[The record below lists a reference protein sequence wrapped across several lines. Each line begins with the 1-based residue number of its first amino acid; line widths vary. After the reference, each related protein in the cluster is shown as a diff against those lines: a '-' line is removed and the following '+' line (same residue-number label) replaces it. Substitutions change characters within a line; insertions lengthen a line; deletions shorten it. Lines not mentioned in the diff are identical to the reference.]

1 MANVRARMKTFLL
14 TDGRRVGTRG
24 GEHWRR
30 EPTAGDRV
38 DFQTGG
44 ICQAGSPC
52 WGPAWHPFGTNGR
65 RASAHPRRIPHHPAA
80 AWVRPRPGPTRRRVR
95 PDSLHPAAG
104 RQLAQLAVLER
115 DRAQALA
122 EATTRNAVEAL
133 PRLARQNE
141 TKPPPREAAEAE
153 LEALDKALGNPVKP
167 VAAVVGLTVTGA
179 GLSQLMANASRGS
192 RFDPSANRLEWWQN
206 RTRKYPGDSGSIA
219 IDQIARI
226 RITRDDD
233 RNEISLYGHD
243 GERLHFFDTE
253 VIHWNIDRWAEQARS
268 AAPWIA
274 LEEVDRTHRPPRKG

>member
-1 MANVRARMKTFLL
+1 MGSKTDPSGVIRFERTARRDFRHWAMLLFGAVFLYGGL
-14 TDGRRVGTRG
+14 TIDPQTNCSEN
-24 GEHWRR
+24 GECAPWL
-30 EPTAGDRV
+30 V
-38 DFQTGG
+38 
-44 ICQAGSPC
+44 
-52 WGPAWHPFGTNGR
+52 
-65 RASAHPRRIPHHPAA
+65 
-80 AWVRPRPGPTRRRVR
+80 
-95 PDSLHPAAG
+95 
-104 RQLAQLAVLER
+104 
-115 DRAQALA
+115 
-122 EATTRNAVEAL
+122 
-133 PRLARQNE
+133 
-141 TKPPPREAAEAE
+141 
-153 LEALDKALGNPVKP
+153 P
-167 VAAVVGLTVTGA
+167 VAAVVGLTVSGA